1 MSWTSAAQRDGLRPM
16 MHRVTF
22 SCARDGLAQTLER
35 GLLGGYDGAG
45 AWVLTLPNIRD
56 GDEQLMVETHEG
68 LHHELQAS
76 SGLGLISAMALLLAQ
91 RGTRPLALRQLF
103 RVLAE
108 DSRETHEVFATTL
121 SASVA
126 DVEQAR
132 AMLGDNPVYLGY
144 LERGLALGGSSAT
157 PWRYRETAAAAVL
170 RCCMAPAGV
179 FNLLALGFG
188 AMSGQ
193 SLPVPGGLP
202 DERLT
207 AFENAG
213 GPASWPQLLDELA
226 ADHPDQFS
234 REQSVDRRQ
243 LPEGAEEL
251 AELRRFDEEVLL
263 RRCYERV
270 RGVLD
275 GVGLP
280 SVSWTEQEQVAHA
293 LKEAVA
299 RVDSEL
305 AQRLNVVTERRPI
318 LDDGLEYDRQKVVLR
333 DPLPAQ
339 IVDATTTMRAL
350 PAFYAEDGDGAPHVC
365 GAWLSRRVAEKQ
377 FAIPP
382 DVRLPDLVVA
392 LLVRA
397 RTPDGS
403 LVVRLGLLPS
413 SVTPRECQDM
423 LGDVPLLVVTTHY
436 TLTDDDVARRLRQ
449 VQPVFALMDLPVAW
463 HVADWLRQGADVRM
477 ALVPLQGV
485 GPAELDMVA
494 FAVDRAPGFRFVC
507 VGGKVGVSILVERL
521 RRHHGDRLTVSS
533 EMIRDDAA
541 AFGLMLNHVLGAWHV
556 LDQDAVE

>member
-1 MSWTSAAQRDGLRPM
+1 MYWTSAAQHDGLRLM
-16 MHRVTF
+16 VHRVTF
-22 SCARDGLAQTLER
+22 SCARNGLAQTLQR

-56 GDEQLMVETHEG
+56 GNEQLMVEIHEG

-91 RGTRPLALRQLF
+91 RGTRPLVLKELF
-103 RVLAE
+103 RRLAE
-108 DSRETHEVFATTL
+108 DSRQTHELFATTL

-126 DVEQAR
+126 GVEQAR
-132 AMLGDNPVYLGY
+132 TLLRGNPVYLGY
-144 LERGLALGGSSAT
+144 LERGLALGGNPKT
-157 PWRYRETAAAAVL
+157 PWRCRETAAAAVL

-179 FNLLALGFG
+179 FDLLALGFG
-188 AMSGQ
+188 TMSGQ

-202 DERLT
+202 DDRLT

-226 ADHPDQFS
+226 ADHPDQFR
-234 REQSVDRRQ
+234 REQGVDRRQ
-243 LPEGAEEL
+243 LPEGAEEM

-263 RRCYERV
+263 QRCYERV

-275 GVGLP
+275 GAGLP
-280 SVSWTEQEQVAHA
+280 SVSWTEQEQVARA
-293 LKEAVA
+293 LKEAVE

-318 LDDGLEYDRQKVVLR
+318 LDDGLEYDRQKVVLQ

-339 IVDATTTMRAL
+339 IIDATTTIGAL
-350 PAFYAEDGDGAPHVC
+350 PAFYVEDGDGAPHVC
-365 GAWLSRRVAEKQ
+365 GVWLSRRVAEKQ

-397 RTPDGS
+397 RMPDGS
-403 LVVRLGLLPS
+403 SVVRFGLLPS
-413 SVTPRECQDM
+413 SMTPRECQGM

-477 ALVPLQGV
+477 ALLPLEGI
-485 GPAELDMVA
+485 GAAELDMVA
-494 FAVDRAPGFRFVC
+494 FAVDRVPGFRFVC
-507 VGGKVGVSILVERL
+507 VGGRVGVSILVERL
-521 RRHHGDRLTVSS
+521 RRNHGDRLTISG
-533 EMIRDDAA
+533 EMIREDAA
-541 AFGLMLNHVLGAWHV
+541 AFSLMVSHVLGAWHV